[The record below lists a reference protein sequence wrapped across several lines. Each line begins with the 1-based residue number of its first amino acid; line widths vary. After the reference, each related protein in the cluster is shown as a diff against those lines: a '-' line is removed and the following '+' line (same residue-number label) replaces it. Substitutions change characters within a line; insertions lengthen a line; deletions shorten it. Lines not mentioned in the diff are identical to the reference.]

1 MIVASY
7 QPPRLASLALD
18 LLRLNRGKRAYK
30 NFELSHTSSTSVEF
44 SLVSKKLMMSTYGCF
59 YRLLREN
66 DRPAKSYLP
75 QVGLDIHAHVLS
87 SNTRTTITQTY
98 INPSNTESISELFY
112 SFPLYDGASI
122 VGFTCR
128 VGDEVIR
135 GQVKPKK
142 KAEEVYQEAK
152 SKGQTAAIFDQS
164 YDAADVFK
172 TRLGNVPAGGKVYID
187 IILVQESKQD
197 VQTDGIRY
205 TVPIAIA
212 PRYGTQ
218 NDERVPS
225 APEGIAVKTAI
236 KVDLVMEKDSDIR
249 NIRSPTHPIEITIG
263 RTSTMPETTSKSCYA
278 SVKLRENVVIQEDFV
293 VTVGSSKQDL
303 PFAFLETHPVLPNQ
317 RALMVSLIP
326 KFGLPQSASEIIFV
340 IDRSGS
346 MEDKISTLR
355 LALEVFLKSLPIGIH
370 FNIVS
375 FGCRSKSL
383 WPRSK
388 ICDREN
394 LEEALKYTKKIKAD
408 MGGTEV
414 LNALRDAVANRYQDK
429 VPEVLLLTDGEV
441 WDQDAVFDFVGKAV
455 KESSARFFTLGIGNA
470 VSHSLIGGISRAGM
484 GFSQSVQNYEEL
496 NKTIVRMLKGALMA
510 RVTDAT
516 LDMNLPDLEGEDF
529 MVVEPIEEDLKDGL
543 AEGTNKPIKLFD
555 DKYEEPDKVEDV
567 HQPLPKVTAPSIIQA
582 PVELPPLFPFIRSTV
597 YILFSGDVSSF
608 PETIKLRARSD
619 HGPLELDI
627 PVQDIG
633 LGETIHQLA
642 AKRAM
647 GELEEGHGW
656 IHTSKDVHG
665 ALITSRWESRVEELV
680 QNECERLGVRFQI
693 AGKHCSFVA
702 VQDSH
707 QSEDKRAARVSSGA
721 LAGDEHAELD
731 DCLETL
737 DFDLC
742 DMEQPLSA
750 SASLA
755 VCLSA
760 PAYCPSSPAYCPTT
774 PAYCPTAP
782 AYCPT
787 TPAYCPSAPAYCP
800 EGESDEDMGFGLF
813 GGSSEDEMVEE
824 EELVTRPAEKKK
836 KMCRKAAVQFFEEE
850 AGIDEDEE
858 EMLNSH
864 LGDDPSGLHALISM
878 QTFDGYW
885 DWNNELLQAL
895 GLEEESAKAKLQT
908 RYKDLAGNNSDI
920 WSLPVWKE
928 VLATCLVGHFLQTQL
943 SDSKD
948 VWELLK
954 EKADTWVQKSL
965 NDLNETD
972 RKPLRELIHKV
983 GICF

>member
-1 MIVASY
+1 M
-7 QPPRLASLALD
+7 
-18 LLRLNRGKRAYK
+18 
-30 NFELSHTSSTSVEF
+30 SS
-44 SLVSKKLMMSTYGCF
+44 YGCF
-59 YRLLREN
+59 YRHLREN
-66 DRPAKSYLP
+66 RSVKSYLP

-98 INPSNTESISELFY
+98 INPSNTESIPELFY

-128 VGDEVIR
+128 VGNEVIR

-164 YDAADVFK
+164 SDAADVFK
-172 TRLGNVPAGGKVYID
+172 TRLGNVPAGEVVHID

-205 TVPIAIA
+205 TVPITIA
-212 PRYGTQ
+212 PRYGTR
-218 NDERVPS
+218 NDDQRPS
-225 APEGIAVKTAI
+225 VPEGITVKTAI
-236 KVDLVMEKDSDIR
+236 KVDVVTESDSNIR
-249 NIRSPTHPIEITIG
+249 NIRSPTHPIEVSIG
-263 RTSTMPETTSKSCYA
+263 RISTMPETTSKSCYA
-278 SVKLRENVVIQEDFV
+278 SVKLQENVVIQEDFV
-293 VTVGSSKQDL
+293 LTVTSSQQDL
-303 PFAFLETHPVLPNQ
+303 PSAFLETHPVLPNQ
-317 RALMVSLIP
+317 RALIVSLIP

-346 MEDKISTLR
+346 MVDKIRTLR

-375 FGCRSKSL
+375 FGSGSTSL

-408 MGGTEV
+408 MGGTEI
-414 LNALRDAVANRYQDK
+414 LNALRTAVANRYQDK

-441 WDQDAVFDFVGKAV
+441 WNQNDVFDFVGKAV
-455 KESSARFFTLGIGNA
+455 KESSARFFTLGIGNG

-496 NKTIVRMLKGALMA
+496 NKTVVRMLKGALMA

-516 LDMNLPDLEGEDF
+516 LNMNLPDLEGEDF
-529 MVVEPIEEDLKDGL
+529 MVVEPTGEHLKDDL
-543 AEGTNKPIKLFD
+543 AEGTNKPINLFD
-555 DKYEEPDKVEDV
+555 DKYEESDKVEDV
-567 HQPLPKVTAPSIIQA
+567 HLPLPKFTTPSIIQA
-582 PVELPPLFPFIRSTV
+582 PVDLPTLFPFIRSTV
-597 YILFSGDVSSF
+597 YILFSGDIPSF
-608 PETIKLRARSD
+608 PKTIRLSAKSD

-633 LGETIHQLA
+633 NGETIHQLA

-656 IHTSKDVHG
+656 IHATKDVDGALVTSK
-665 ALITSRWESRVEELV
+665 WESRVEELV

-702 VQDSH
+702 VQDPH
-707 QSEDKRAARVSSGA
+707 HSEDKSVGRVSSGA
-721 LAGDEHAELD
+721 LAGDEDSKLD
-731 DCLETL
+731 NSLEIS
-737 DFDLC
+737 DFDMC
-742 DMEQPLSA
+742 DAERPLAA
-750 SASLA
+750 SAPPVLA
-755 VCLSA
+755 ALS
-760 PAYCPSSPAYCPTT
+760 
-774 PAYCPTAP
+774 
-782 AYCPT
+782 
-787 TPAYCPSAPAYCP
+787 PAYCP
-800 EGESDEDMGFGLF
+800 EGESDQNMGFALF
-813 GGSSEDEMVEE
+813 DESSEQEIVNEE
-824 EELVTRPAEKKK
+824 FSAPRPAPRPARKMKMKKR
-836 KMCRKAAVQFFEEE
+836 MWRQAAIPDCEEDD
-850 AGIDEDEE
+850 AEE
-858 EMLNSH
+858 EMLKPH
-864 LGDDPSGLHALISM
+864 PTDDYSGLHALISM

-885 DWNNELLQAL
+885 DWHSELLQAL
-895 GLEEESAKAKLQT
+895 GLEAESVKAKLQ
-908 RYKDLAGNNSDI
+908 YKDLAGDNSDI

-928 VLATCLVGHFLQTQL
+928 ILATCLVCHFLQTQL

-954 EKADTWVQKSL
+954 EKADIWVQKSL
-965 NDLNETD
+965 NEMNETD
-972 RKPLRELIHKV
+972 RKTLRELIDKV

>member
-1 MIVASY
+1 M
-7 QPPRLASLALD
+7 
-18 LLRLNRGKRAYK
+18 
-30 NFELSHTSSTSVEF
+30 SS
-44 SLVSKKLMMSTYGCF
+44 YGCF

-66 DRPAKSYLP
+66 RPAKSYLP

-98 INPSNTESISELFY
+98 INPSNTESIPELFY

-128 VGDEVIR
+128 IGNEVIR

-152 SKGQTAAIFDQS
+152 SKGQSAAIFDQS

-172 TRLGNVPAGGKVYID
+172 TRLGNVPAGGVVHVD

-205 TVPIAIA
+205 TVPITIA
-212 PRYGTQ
+212 PRYGTH
-218 NDERVPS
+218 NDDQAFS

-236 KVDLVMEKDSDIR
+236 KVDLVMDRDSDIR
-249 NIRSPTHPIEITIG
+249 NIRSPTHPIEVNIG

-303 PFAFLETHPVLPNQ
+303 PFAFLETHPVLPHQ

-346 MEDKISTLR
+346 MEDKIPTLR

-375 FGCRSKSL
+375 FGSRSTSL

-414 LNALRDAVANRYQDK
+414 LSALRNAVANRYQDK

-441 WDQDAVFDFVGKAV
+441 WNQNAVFEFVQKAV

-496 NKTIVRMLKGALMA
+496 NKTVVRMLKGALMA

-516 LDMNLPDLEGEDF
+516 LNMNLPDLEGEDF
-529 MVVEPIEEDLKDGL
+529 MVVEPIEEHLKDGL
-543 AEGTNKPIKLFD
+543 TEGTNKPIKLFD
-555 DKYEEPDKVEDV
+555 DKYEDSDKVEDV
-567 HQPLPKVTAPSIIQA
+567 HQPLPKFTAPSIIQA

-597 YILFSGDVSSF
+597 YILFSGDISSF
-608 PETIKLRARSD
+608 PETIRLRAKSD

-633 LGETIHQLA
+633 HGETIHQLA

-656 IHTSKDVHG
+656 IHTTKDVHG
-665 ALITSRWESRVEELV
+665 SLITSKWESRVEELV

-702 VQDSH
+702 VQDSY
-707 QSEDKRAARVSSGA
+707 QSEDKGAARVSSGA
-721 LAGDEHAELD
+721 LAGDEDAELD
-731 DCLETL
+731 NGLEIL
-737 DFDLC
+737 DFDMC
-742 DMEQPLSA
+742 DTEQPLSA

-755 VCLSA
+755 LCL
-760 PAYCPSSPAYCPTT
+760 SSPAYCPV
-774 PAYCPTAP
+774 
-782 AYCPT
+782 
-787 TPAYCPSAPAYCP
+787 SE
-800 EGESDEDMGFGLF
+800 EGESDEDMGFCLF
-813 GGSSEDEMVEE
+813 DGSSEEEMADEEYSVP
-824 EELVTRPAEKKK
+824 RPAMKT
-836 KMCRKAAVQFFEEE
+836 CRKAAGPDSEEE
-850 AGIDEDEE
+850 VRSDEDEE

-864 LGDDPSGLHALISM
+864 PKGDSSELHALISM

-885 DWNNELLQAL
+885 GWHNELLQAL
-895 GLEEESAKAKLQT
+895 GLEAESAKAKLQT

-928 VLATCLVGHFLQTQL
+928 VLATCLVSHFLQTQL

-948 VWELLK
+948 VWKLLK
-954 EKADTWVQKSL
+954 EKADIWVQKSL
-965 NDLNETD
+965 NDMNETD
-972 RKPLRELIHKV
+972 RKTLRELIDEV

>member
-1 MIVASY
+1 M
-7 QPPRLASLALD
+7 
-18 LLRLNRGKRAYK
+18 
-30 NFELSHTSSTSVEF
+30 SS
-44 SLVSKKLMMSTYGCF
+44 YGCF

-75 QVGLDIHAHVLS
+75 QVRLDIHAHVLS

-98 INPSNTESISELFY
+98 INPSNTESIPELFY

-128 VGDEVIR
+128 VGNEVIR

-164 YDAADVFK
+164 YDTADVFK
-172 TRLGNVPAGGKVYID
+172 TRLGNVPAGGKVHID

-218 NDERVPS
+218 NDDQAPS

-249 NIRSPTHPIEITIG
+249 NIRSPTHPIEVTIG
-263 RTSTMPETTSKSCYA
+263 RTSTMPETTSKACYA
-278 SVKLRENVVIQEDFV
+278 SVKLRENVIIQEDFV
-293 VTVGSSKQDL
+293 VTVGSSKKDL

-346 MEDKISTLR
+346 MEDKIPTLR

-408 MGGTEV
+408 M
-414 LNALRDAVANRYQDK
+414 DK

-441 WDQDAVFDFVGKAV
+441 WDQNAVFEFVGKAV

-496 NKTIVRMLKGALMA
+496 NKTVVRMLKGALMA
-510 RVTDAT
+510 RLTDAT
-516 LDMNLPDLEGEDF
+516 LDINLPDLEGEDF
-529 MVVEPIEEDLKDGL
+529 MVVEPIEEDLKDGQ

-555 DKYEEPDKVEDV
+555 DKYEESDKVENV

-647 GELEEGHGW
+647 SELEEGHGW
-656 IHTSKDVHG
+656 IHTTKDVHG
-665 ALITSRWESRVEELV
+665 DLITSKWESQIEELV

-707 QSEDKRAARVSSGA
+707 QSEDKGAARVSSGA
-721 LAGDEHAELD
+721 MAGDEDAELV
-731 DCLETL
+731 DCLEIS
-737 DFDLC
+737 DFDMC
-742 DMEQPLSA
+742 DAGQPLAA

-755 VCLSA
+755 VCLS
-760 PAYCPSSPAYCPTT
+760 S
-774 PAYCPTAP
+774 
-782 AYCPT
+782 
-787 TPAYCPSAPAYCP
+787 PAYCP

-813 GGSSEDEMVEE
+813 GGSSEDEMAEE
-824 EELVTRPAEKKK
+824 EDSVPRPAKKKK
-836 KMCRKAAVQFFEEE
+836 KMRRKAVGQFFEEE

-858 EMLNSH
+858 EILNSH
-864 LGDDPSGLHALISM
+864 PKDDSSGLHALISM

-885 DWNNELLQAL
+885 DWNNQLLQAL
-895 GLEEESAKAKLQT
+895 GLEAESAKAKLQT

-920 WSLPVWKE
+920 WGLPVWKE

-972 RKPLRELIHKV
+972 RKTLRELIDEV
-983 GICF
+983 GIYF

>member
-1 MIVASY
+1 M
-7 QPPRLASLALD
+7 
-18 LLRLNRGKRAYK
+18 
-30 NFELSHTSSTSVEF
+30 SS
-44 SLVSKKLMMSTYGCF
+44 YGCF
-59 YRLLREN
+59 YRLRRGN
-66 DRPAKSYLP
+66 RPAKSYLP

-87 SNTRTTITQTY
+87 SNTRTAITQTY
-98 INPSNTESISELFY
+98 INPSNTESIPELFY

-128 VGDEVIR
+128 VGNEVIR
-135 GQVKPKK
+135 GQVEPKK

-172 TRLGNVPAGGKVYID
+172 TRLGNVPAGGKVHID

-197 VQTDGIRY
+197 TQTDGIRY
-205 TVPIAIA
+205 TVPITIA

-218 NDERVPS
+218 NDDQSPS
-225 APEGIAVKTAI
+225 LPEGIAAKTAI
-236 KVDLVMEKDSDIR
+236 VVDLVMERDSDIR
-249 NIRSPTHPIEITIG
+249 NIRSPTHPIEVTIG
-263 RTSTMPETTSKSCYA
+263 RTSTMPESTSKACYA
-278 SVKLRENVVIQEDFV
+278 SVKLRENVVIQDDFV

-303 PFAFLETHPVLPNQ
+303 PFAFLETHPMLPNQ

-346 MEDKISTLR
+346 MADKISTLR

-375 FGCRSKSL
+375 FGSSSRSL

-414 LNALRDAVANRYQDK
+414 LNALRNAVANRYQDK

-441 WDQDAVFDFVGKAV
+441 WNQDAVFDFVGKAV

-484 GFSQSVQNYEEL
+484 GFSQSIQNYEEL
-496 NKTIVRMLKGALMA
+496 NKTVVRMLKGALMA
-510 RVTDAT
+510 RVTDAS
-516 LDMNLPDLEGEDF
+516 LNMNLPDLEGEDF
-529 MVVEPIEEDLKDGL
+529 MVVEPMEEDLKDGL

-555 DKYEEPDKVEDV
+555 DKYEESDKVQDL
-567 HQPLPKVTAPSIIQA
+567 HQPLPKLTAPSIIQA

-597 YILFSGDVSSF
+597 YILFSGDISSF
-608 PETIKLRARSD
+608 PETIRLRAKSD

-627 PVQDIG
+627 PIQDIG

-642 AKRAM
+642 AKRVM

-656 IHTSKDVHG
+656 IHTTKDVHG
-665 ALITSRWESRVEELV
+665 VLITSKWESRVGELV
-680 QNECERLGVRFQI
+680 QHECERLGVRFQI

-707 QSEDKRAARVSSGA
+707 QSEDKGAARVSPGA
-721 LAGDEHAELD
+721 LAGDEDAELV
-731 DCLETL
+731 DCL
-737 DFDLC
+737 FDMY
-742 DMEQPLSA
+742 DAEQPLAA
-750 SASLA
+750 SAPLA
-755 VCLSA
+755 VCL
-760 PAYCPSSPAYCPTT
+760 SSPAYCP
-774 PAYCPTAP
+774 
-782 AYCPT
+782 
-787 TPAYCPSAPAYCP
+787 
-800 EGESDEDMGFGLF
+800 EGGP
-813 GGSSEDEMVEE
+813 SEDEMEDEE
-824 EELVTRPAEKKK
+824 EDSVPLPAIKKR
-836 KMCRKAAVQFFEEE
+836 KMRRKAAGPFFEEE
-850 AGIDEDEE
+850 AGIDEDDE

-864 LGDDPSGLHALISM
+864 LMDNSSGLHALISM
-878 QTFDGYW
+878 QSFDGCW
-885 DWNNELLQAL
+885 DWHNELLQAL
-895 GLEEESAKAKLQT
+895 GLEAESAKAKLQT
-908 RYKDLAGNNSDI
+908 RYQDLAGNNSDI

-943 SDSKD
+943 SESKD

-965 NDLNETD
+965 NDMNETD
-972 RKPLRELIHKV
+972 RQILGELIAEV